1 MTHQKCLEVQPH
13 EVSNLSTTRSHL
25 LAMSTMHTT
34 PVPPLP
40 VRISP
45 KGSILSPEWTHA
57 ITTIMSHPLSSK
69 SGKFIQKWILY
80 HAIPYPFD
88 FWLYWDPTDPYD
100 NKILQEYVGSNGSVV
115 YLPSSTIKSL
125 INLWN
130 YMNLLIKEE
139 KSVDQKYNAQ
149 YFQDDQW
156 FNLTAHDMRRTLV
169 NAGMKYHRPQ
179 IIPGTPL
186 PNSTSPPSPAPMKSS
201 IHLEPTPC
209 DPTSTIQ
216 ITCNFDTESLPE
228 LKGHLDITSQEPT
241 DTPSTMP
248 TAFQVSCDHT
258 LHPECTHNLMATQCN
273 QYPNPNH
280 NSALVQFLAHP
291 NCEDLDPTDTP
302 SAVPTALQATSDDT
316 YNPKCA
322 HNPMET
328 QCNQSQ
334 FSTLMKHNCTHN
346 PSTSQVKKSNHINP
360 MAFPY
365 PPDPGEHIVEK
376 STTPTTLVER
386 DKLDLSSLVP
396 PKGEIESSFSWTCP
410 FKCPTSSTLC
420 FGEPT
425 LGKLNQETE
434 FYMTKHMPKSFSE
447 TNRVSDCHSSLVTTP
462 SSRLIL
468 DEPKI
473 EVAKALIHHIG
484 KNGELFYGENFIYD
498 FPGDKLKLNFTTYEY
513 MLMEIDWGGKFNYT
527 SCRCPMA
534 NCQDYK
540 THPTGHN
547 TSEVDWGGHD
557 PNPNHVHES
566 LLSEVD
572 WGAHHP
578 SVFLFLVNIDYDAK
592 PIEFFI
598 QGLWGEPQHRT
609 SYIPLIGPQTDS
621 LATGQSFLAM
631 VIQLQWFVVLGRLVT
646 HTQVTTLS
654 KLMVA
659 SS

>member
-1 MTHQKCLEVQPH
+1 
-13 EVSNLSTTRSHL
+13 
-25 LAMSTMHTT
+25 MSTMQTT

-228 LKGHLDITSQEPT
+228 LKGHLDITNQEPT

-365 PPDPGEHIVEK
+365 PPYPGEHIVEK

-396 PKGEIESSFSWTCP
+396 PKGEMESSFSWTYP
-410 FKCPTSSTLC
+410 FKSPTSSTLC

-425 LGKLNQETE
+425 LRKLTQVKLLCNPISSTLCGFTLGKHNQETE
-434 FYMTKHMPKSFSE
+434 SHITKHTPLV
-447 TNRVSDCHSSLVTTP
+447 NRVSDCHSSLVTTP

-468 DEPKI
+468 DKSKI
-473 EVAKALIHHIG
+473 EVTNVILYHID
-484 KNGELFYGENFIYD
+484 KNGEHFYGENFIYD
-498 FPGDKLKLNFTTYEY
+498 FTKL
-513 MLMEIDWGGKFNYT
+513 KFNYT
-527 SCRCPMA
+527 TSGYMLKEVDWGDKPNCTSCGCPMA
-534 NCQDYK
+534 N
-540 THPTGHN
+540 
-547 TSEVDWGGHD
+547 W
-557 PNPNHVHES
+557 HES

-572 WGAHHP
+572 WGAHHS

-592 PIEFFI
+592 PNEFFI
-598 QGLWGEPQHRT
+598 QGLWGEPQNRKP
-609 SYIPLIGPQTDS
+609 YIPLIGLQTDS
-621 LATGQSFLAM
+621 LATGQSFLTM
-631 VIQLQWFVVLGRLVT
+631 VFQLQWFVVLGRLVT
-646 HTQVTTLS
+646 HAQTTTLS

-659 SS
+659 